1 MSTHSKGMQEVG
13 GIYNVVS
20 LSSRRYVGQTVN
32 GVKCEGDESLSKKK
46 KKAKKIYKET
56 ESTFCKCGDY

>member
-46 KKAKKIYKET
+46 KSQENIQRNRINIL
-56 ESTFCKCGDY
+56 